1 LTVTYASSNGLAPRA
16 LAPPPLRLRACRPP
30 GGPAVAPGPECYFFQ
45 VPRTQGQ
52 DAKLPEPTCRDATGG
67 VRGSAAEGLNV
78 QTPPV
83 AREVQ
88 LPRAH
93 QSIRLQVARFFL
105 LTQLLARVLGDGV
118 ERRQL
123 QCECRDEMILHTRKR
138 ALVRFLSLSIT
149 PASSYERSLS
159 LFTRPSL

>member
-1 LTVTYASSNGLAPRA
+1 M
-16 LAPPPLRLRACRPP
+16 
-30 GGPAVAPGPECYFFQ
+30 
-45 VPRTQGQ
+45 
-52 DAKLPEPTCRDATGG
+52 ATFDEICGKF
-67 VRGSAAEGLNV
+67 A
-78 QTPPV
+78 TD
-83 AREVQ
+83 
-88 LPRAH
+88 
-93 QSIRLQVARFFL
+93 FL

-138 ALVRFLSLSIT
+138 ALIRFLSLSIT